1 MEMLSIGNPFRH
13 FEFSIR
19 CSKCHISPNII
30 AMLSKK
36 APADTASNAI
46 RFGGVWLEYHER
58 IEYAER
64 ELSTARYLCDEVT
77 VERDLLLAEK
87 AVLEQKFKESI
98 ASLTQTETNHLE
110 AKQIV
115 DKVKSEQEDL
125 ARRCLAAEA
134 HTEWLEDQVKQ
145 LKVSKAI
152 KDEEI
157 GSLQF
162 RIENLKSSVVDGE
175 TAQDA
180 QKKSLAE
187 RDAHILSL
195 QNLLKSRDEEILV
208 QSRSLHSKDRQLAQ
222 LVRERNAFKDDLTDT
237 QRALAL
243 ARRSGAV
250 HRKCDGIKNS
260 TSVVMSAAKSTHA
273 STICTTAEKCSLDTS
288 TTTANTSIS
297 NSTYPATH
305 CATQTTAHTANAT
318 TVLRKYKSSL
328 QSRANMEGA
337 IDSASVLLEDILLS
351 VLTPDVNSASGTGA
365 GGTTSDIDTSVD
377 MCMDV
382 VHTNATHTTTYA
394 TGDVDYTHATNTI
407 DSTTDNT
414 TAHILTTPIAG
425 RKSPLTLSDA
435 PTANLHL
442 DEHDLDYINDI
453 LDTSADTVGKSTV
466 GASISGGVSSVNVQ
480 DVVSDRTNVGV
491 QKALFGTSPV
501 PIKSSVFSHSCNSVS
516 ANPWA
521 VKKAP
526 TPNRTRGSASSV
538 VKGTSTT
545 TIANNNINTNNT
557 KFTCPTI
564 DVSEY
569 LEREHNYKSALYLL
583 QEEVRLLRSQVAGY
597 EQAKRTVRGTPKKSS
612 KCAAGSTAGS
622 VGSGSSSG
630 SGILSST
637 NRSNSSMM
645 GNVQSVSSTTAGKE
659 MQCLKMDR
667 MCMFNQHGGGALKG
681 KVLFA

>member
-1 MEMLSIGNPFRH
+1 ML
-13 FEFSIR
+13 
-19 CSKCHISPNII
+19 

-36 APADTASNAI
+36 APTDTASNAI

-64 ELSTARYLCDEVT
+64 ELSTAKYICDEVT
-77 VERDLLLAEK
+77 VERDFLLAEM

-110 AKQIV
+110 TKQIV

-145 LKVSKAI
+145 LKVSKTI

-162 RIENLKSSVVDGE
+162 RIENLKSAVADGE

-187 RDAHILSL
+187 RDAHILTL

-260 TSVVMSAAKSTHA
+260 AGAVMSAAKSAHA
-273 STICTTAEKCSLDTS
+273 CTTCNTAEKSVLNTS
-288 TTTANTSIS
+288 TNSASTSSIS
-297 NSTYPATH
+297 NSTLPATH
-305 CATQTTAHTANAT
+305 CAPQTTAHTANAT

-328 QSRANMEGA
+328 QSRASVEGA
-337 IDSASVLLEDILLS
+337 IDSASVLLEDILLN

-365 GGTTSDIDTSVD
+365 GGTTSDVDTSVD

-382 VHTNATHTTTYA
+382 VHTNNTHTTTYA
-394 TGDVDYTHATNTI
+394 TGDVDCTHATNTI
-407 DSTTDNT
+407 DNTTDNT

-435 PTANLHL
+435 PTATLHL

-466 GASISGGVSSVNVQ
+466 GASNSGVEYRLESTGGGVSSVNAQ
-480 DVVSDRTNVGV
+480 DVVSDSTNVVV

-501 PIKSSVFSHSCNSVS
+501 PIKSSVFSHSSNSVS

-521 VKKAP
+521 VRKAP

-557 KFTCPTI
+557 NPTI

-583 QEEVRLLRSQVAGY
+583 QEEVRLLRTQVAGY

-622 VGSGSSSG
+622 GSSGG

-637 NRSNSSMM
+637 KCSNSSMM
-645 GNVQSVSSTTAGKE
+645 CNVQSTSSTTAGKD